1 MGSLETCVSSGGT
14 THEFGLILY
23 EVSPQTGRLSTGK
36 SIRGKGFEGIVKSKS
51 GEFRGIGVRGRVDL

>member
-1 MGSLETCVSSGGT
+1 VSSGGT